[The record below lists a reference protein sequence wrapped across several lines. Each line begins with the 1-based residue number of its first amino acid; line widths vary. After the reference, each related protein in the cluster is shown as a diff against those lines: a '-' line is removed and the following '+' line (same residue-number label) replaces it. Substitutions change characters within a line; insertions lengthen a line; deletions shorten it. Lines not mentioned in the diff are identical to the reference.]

1 MLVVPLLE
9 KYKKYLTWSYR
20 TLGFFETAGKFA
32 FIFLLMT
39 LFNLYE
45 LAYYVPGVD
54 ELSRSQTYL
63 NTYWFNLCLMAAG
76 ALFLTLLISL
86 IYRLFYRRS
95 KFNLITLL
103 ETSFPEFRTRLS
115 TAYDNSQN
123 INIVTKKLLEDVH
136 SQLAGIKVRKIVP
149 KDQIFRSFIVFLLV
163 SGVATF
169 CIYEGFSFNI
179 SPSQLIDDFWDNVHD
194 MNARASYEDNEDVVP
209 DSRYKVEA
217 VIIKN
222 GEQVEME
229 INPTMGLG
237 FTSQIDADTEQRFNE
252 SSASFNENFKHS
264 QTYSEN
270 LPEEYEPLIKQYFEE
285 LSSR

>member
-179 SPSQLIDDFWDNVHD
+179 SPGQLIDDFWDNVHD